1 MSYRVHVRVMPRQ
14 GLLDPQ
20 GQAVEHALSTL
31 GFTPPESVRIGRA
44 IELRVTAADA
54 ADAERQARAMCER
67 VLANPVMEDFDVT
80 VETA

>member
-44 IELRVTAADA
+44 IELHVAAADA

-67 VLANPVMEDFDVT
+67 VLANPVMEDFDLT
-80 VETA
+80 VESA

>member
-1 MSYRVHVRVMPRQ
+1 
-14 GLLDPQ
+14 
-20 GQAVEHALSTL
+20 
-31 GFTPPESVRIGRA
+31 
-44 IELRVTAADA
+44 VTAADA

>member
-31 GFTPPESVRIGRA
+31 GFAPPESVRIGRA

-67 VLANPVMEDFDVT
+67 VLANPVMEDFDVS